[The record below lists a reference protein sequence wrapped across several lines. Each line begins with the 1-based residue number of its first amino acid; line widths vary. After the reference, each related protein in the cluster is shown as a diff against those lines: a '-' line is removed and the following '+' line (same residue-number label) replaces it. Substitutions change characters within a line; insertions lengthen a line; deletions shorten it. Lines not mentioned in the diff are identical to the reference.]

1 MSTLGIIGSGRIG
14 STVAKLAVAAEYDV
28 VLSNSRGP
36 GSPHQG
42 RGCPPT
48 PRTGRSVKRCVSP
61 FAAAPPSPKCSV
73 HRKGRT
79 PTVVPTLSHHAR
91 AGRSVL
97 RSHWPSV
104 MGVLAVSALLP
115 LASPTSASSS
125 AAPIVRYAAA
135 APDPVPSLGG
145 LVEVTARLSG
155 GGLAVNYPT
164 KGRSCSDGRFSARVK
179 LRGSPV
185 AGTRA

>member
-1 MSTLGIIGSGRIG
+1 
-14 STVAKLAVAAEYDV
+14 
-28 VLSNSRGP
+28 
-36 GSPHQG
+36 
-42 RGCPPT
+42 
-48 PRTGRSVKRCVSP
+48 VKRCVSP

-135 APDPVPSLGG
+135 APDPLPSLGG
-145 LVEVTARLSG
+145 LVEVTARLSGAKTCRLVLVTG